1 MAASFLDWFGPKGS
15 SAAAQRLL
23 GFGLIVAVPTHLSGL
38 VEWLDEE
45 RPEQRRVGLSHL
57 TSISV
62 ATGLY
67 ATSYLMRR
75 KDRESLGRLLGLAA
89 GLVALA
95 DGYVGGH
102 MSHAR
107 WVATG
112 ELAPEGRR

>member
-1 MAASFLDWFGPKGS
+1 MAASFLDWFGPSGS
-15 SAAAQRLL
+15 RKASQRLL
-23 GFGLIVAVPTHLSGL
+23 GFGLIVAVPTHLSGM

-45 RPEQRRVGLSHL
+45 RPEQRRVGQAHL

-67 ATSYLMRR
+67 ATSYLMRSR
-75 KDRESLGRLLGLAA
+75 ARENVGRVLGLAA

-102 MSHAR
+102 MSHVR
-107 WVATG
+107 
-112 ELAPEGRR
+112 